1 MYIFNSLGSNYSSSF
16 VKKALT
22 TKNNNAYKNK
32 LIGFL
37 SQQYDGEVH
46 VTHKGRDALTM
57 ALQAAHIP
65 PHSKVVINGF
75 TCIAVYNAVIRAGYT
90 PVVLDIDPITLH
102 FEPETLKKILEK
114 DGAIKA
120 VIIQNTLSY
129 PCNIVTVHD
138 VCKKFN
144 CVLIEDGAH
153 CIGTSYDDGKPV
165 GTVGDLVALSFSQDK
180 IIDGISGGALIIRNK
195 SFQRFSPE
203 TAIIRSQTQE
213 LRDRLYPLFTTL
225 IRRTYP
231 YFVGRI
237 LHFVLKIFNAL
248 PKPVAINDKKYALS
262 PFCAQLILHA
272 FEKSASNI
280 SHRQHIAQIYHQY
293 IDPSIQSG
301 YIGKHILTSANLRF
315 PIFIQNRGSLISH
328 MAGHGVYVGDIWYDA
343 PIAPKSN
350 IQYDIIGE
358 SGEITE
364 KTTSNAQKIADTII
378 NLPTHEKVTSAQAM
392 EISEIINQ
400 WLKQNK

>member
-1 MYIFNSLGSNYSSSF
+1 MNIFNSLGSNYSAYF

-22 TKNNNAYKNK
+22 AKNNRAYIDK

-46 VTHKGRDALTM
+46 VTHKGRDALIL

-65 PHSKVVINGF
+65 PHSKVVINGL
-75 TCIAVYNAVIRAGYT
+75 TCIAVYNAVAKAGCT
-90 PVVLDIDPITLH
+90 PIVLDIDPATLH
-102 FEPETLKKILEK
+102 FEPETLKKVLEK
-114 DGAIKA
+114 DSAIKA
-120 VIIQNTLSY
+120 VIVQNTLSY
-129 PCNIVTVHD
+129 PCTIATLND
-138 VCKKFN
+138 VCKKYN

-153 CIGTSYDDGKPV
+153 CVGTKYDNGKHV

-195 SFQRFSPE
+195 SFQRFSPPSPI
-203 TAIIRSQTQE
+203 TRSQSME
-213 LRDRLYPLFTTL
+213 IKDRLYPLFTTL

-231 YFVGRI
+231 YFVGRL
-237 LHFVLKIFNAL
+237 LHFFLKTFNIL
-248 PKPVAINDKKYALS
+248 PKPVAVDHKNYALS
-262 PFCAQLILHA
+262 SFCAQLILHA
-272 FEKSASNI
+272 YEKNASNI

-293 IDPSIQSG
+293 IDPSVQSG
-301 YIGKHILTSANLRF
+301 WIGKHILTSANLRF
-315 PIFIQNRGSLISH
+315 PIFIQNRGKLISH
-328 MAGHGVYVGDIWYDA
+328 LAKKGVYVGDIWYDA

-358 SGEITE
+358 SGEIID
-364 KTTSNAQKIADTII
+364 KTASNAQKIADTII
-378 NLPTHEKVTSAQAM
+378 NLPTHEHVTSAQAM
-392 EISEIINQ
+392 TISEIINQ